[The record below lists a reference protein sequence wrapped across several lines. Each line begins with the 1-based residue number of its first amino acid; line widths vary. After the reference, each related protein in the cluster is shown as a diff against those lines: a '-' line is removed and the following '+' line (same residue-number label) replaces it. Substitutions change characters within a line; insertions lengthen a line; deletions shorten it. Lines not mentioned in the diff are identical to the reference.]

1 MLVIAHHNINDP
13 EGFWSA
19 AEKVTKNLPGN
30 LKLHG
35 VYPATDSKTGTCFW
49 EADNVQD
56 VQQFLDRNAGE
67 YAKNFCY
74 EVNVEKSMG
83 MLPKIQL
90 EEAHIG

>member
-1 MLVIAHHNINDP
+1 MLVIAHHNISDP

-19 AEKVTKNLPGN
+19 AKKVTSSLPGN

-35 VYPATDSKTGTCFW
+35 VYPAMNGKTGTCLW
-49 EADNVQD
+49 EAGSVQE
-56 VQQFLDRNAGE
+56 VQQFLDKNAGQ

-83 MLPKIQL
+83 LPKIQL
-90 EEAHIG
+90 AEVSAN